1 MSNSARGQGIPFNT
15 AASDVRAHIITLL
28 ASWASL
34 VADERAVE
42 APPRRVDLLA
52 GFIRA
57 NLKWLSSHS
66 AALDA
71 VEEFGALTR
80 AARRV
85 CETQP
90 VRTVPVGNCVR
101 SGCPGKLRAV
111 VQTASGIGRRP
122 SEIRCSAD
130 EAHWWAYEEW
140 TALEIGMQRRS
151 APVRTWYSV
160 SDIGLLRDIPAGSIY
175 RLANQHQWR
184 RQKVSGKVYYH
195 HADVTAALGG

>member
-1 MSNSARGQGIPFNT
+1 MPFNT
-15 AASDVRAHIITLL
+15 AAADVRAHIIALL

-52 GFIRA
+52 GFVRA
-57 NLKWLSSHS
+57 NLTWLSGHG
-66 AALDA
+66 AAQDA
-71 VEEFGALTR
+71 VEEFGVLTR

-85 CETQP
+85 CEPRP
-90 VRTVPVGNCVR
+90 VRTVPVGDCVR
-101 SGCPGKLRAV
+101 AGCTGKLRAV
-111 VQTASGIGRRP
+111 VKAVSGISPRP

-130 EAHWWAYEEW
+130 ESHWWAYEEW
-140 TALEIGMQRRS
+140 TSLETGVKRRS
-151 APVRTWYSV
+151 AAVRTWYSV
-160 SDIGLLRDIPAGSIY
+160 SDIGLLRGIPAGSIY